1 MIYMYFFLSEFFEI
15 YESDPI
21 VVILPVFICLFCSI
35 SNWLVM
41 CLCYCLIHQCL
52 IVKRSL
58 CGSMFVLLKTFCNL
72 VWKSGSRCG
81 CLLVLL
87 KTFCNL
93 VWKSVGCMFVL
104 LKTFCNLVWKSGRDM
119 VFMIE
124 SYALL
129 SFLVGK

>member
-1 MIYMYFFLSEFFEI
+1 MRQYSSIDFQLIHTNDIHVLHSLKFFLSEFFGI

-21 VVILPVFICLFCSI
+21 VVILPVFLCLFCSI
-35 SNWLVM
+35 NNWWVM
-41 CLCYCLIHQCL
+41 CLCYCSIHLCL
-52 IVKRSL
+52 IVKPRG
-58 CGSMFVLLKTFCNL
+58 GSMFVLLKTFCNL
-72 VWKSGSRCG
+72 QLKSGSRC
-81 CLLVLL
+81 
-87 KTFCNL
+87 
-93 VWKSVGCMFVL
+93 GCMFVL